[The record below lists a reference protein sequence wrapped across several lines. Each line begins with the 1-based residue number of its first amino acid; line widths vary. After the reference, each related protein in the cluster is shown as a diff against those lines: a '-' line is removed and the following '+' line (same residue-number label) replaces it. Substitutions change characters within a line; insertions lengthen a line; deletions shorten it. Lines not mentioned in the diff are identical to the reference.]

1 LENERAV
8 RDAFAVQEKACAAL
22 GSPFT
27 ARLMRIIGA
36 RLKPDNEVGRA
47 ILSWPGD
54 PSPAADSVPLRLAG
68 ALHALVLSD
77 ADHPLHS
84 VYPPDQSLLSDDA
97 VWSGVETTLEGD
109 AAVLLKWLQQAPQT
123 NEVRRS
129 SGIFAGLNAIAAAT
143 GATRISLLELGASAG
158 LNLACDRFAYR
169 LSNEHTLGT
178 ADSPLTLAPLWKG
191 AALET
196 APFEIVGRA
205 GCDVNPLDIRAA
217 ADVLRLRAYT
227 WADQYDRLE
236 RLDTAIALA
245 RDTLP
250 EGALAKADAGEWL
263 QTKLARRVPGA
274 ATVIYHTI
282 AWQYFP
288 AATVARCQAAIA
300 KAAVSAT
307 PEAPL
312 AWLAIENDGGNG
324 ASIRLRIWPGGVNR
338 QLGRMDFHG
347 RWVEWRG

>member
-8 RDAFAVQEKACAAL
+8 REAFAVQEKACAAL

-27 ARLMRIIGA
+27 ARLMRIIGE
-36 RLKPDNEVGRA
+36 RLKPDNEVARA

-54 PSPAADSVPLRLAG
+54 ASSSADNVPLRLAG
-68 ALHALVLSD
+68 GLHALVLSD

-109 AAVLLKWLQQAPQT
+109 AAILLKWLQQAPQT

-129 SGIFAGLNAIAAAT
+129 CGIFAGLNAIAAAT
-143 GATRISLLELGASAG
+143 GATRISLLEPGASAG

-169 LSNEHTLGT
+169 LSNEHVLGV
-178 ADSPLTLAPLWKG
+178 AESQLVLAPLWKG
-191 AALET
+191 PALT
-196 APFEIVGRA
+196 PVPFAIVARA
-205 GCDVNPLDIRAA
+205 GCDINPLDIRQP

-236 RLDTAIALA
+236 RLETAIALA
-245 RDTLP
+245 KEALP
-250 EGALAKADAGEWL
+250 EDALTQADAGEWL
-263 QTKLARRVPGA
+263 QAKLARRPANA

-300 KAAVSAT
+300 KAAASAK

-324 ASIRLRIWPGGVNR
+324 ASIRLRIWPGSFNR